1 MPLVRGEWVS
11 DGNDISHLVGGNM
24 DEEIARLTRERDALR
39 ARLEMDFAYDGD
51 GNRIAV
57 EPGSIPDGI
66 ECRDATIKL
75 LDERVERLTKDRD
88 DWKRTA
94 ELAQR
99 IATIAIDKFRDALDQ
114 HDRFA
119 ADTKARMAEM
129 EALVAKAGLAPS
141 DWMWPGYDKT
151 GAL

>member
-11 DGNDISHLVGGNM
+11 DGNDVSHLVGGNM
-24 DEEIARLTRERDALR
+24 DETQLDPMLKWLRDRSVVLECEQSGRACDEIMALR
-39 ARLEMDFAYDGD
+39 RNVDQISRE
-51 GNRIAV
+51 
-57 EPGSIPDGI
+57 
-66 ECRDATIKL
+66 
-75 LDERVERLTKDRD
+75 RD

-99 IATIAIDKFRDALDQ
+99 IATIAIEKFRDALDQ

-119 ADTKARMAEM
+119 CDTKARMSEM